1 MRYNIKQH
9 RSIDERMAVAS
20 VLQEKIPD
28 TQVYLDVIDNAT
40 SLAYGAWPE
49 RLYVLL
55 DGVVEYEG
63 GKGPFFYNL
72 DELDQWLER
81 FTKEARRLSNN
92 NNNNNNNNN
101 KSCDDNNIHVMKSK
115 IV

>member
-20 VLQEKIPD
+20 VLQDKIPD
-28 TQVYLDVIDNAT
+28 TPVYLDAMEDAA
-40 SLAYGAWPE
+40 SLAYGASPE

-72 DELDQWLER
+72 DEVDQWLER
-81 FTKEARRLSNN
+81 FTKEAGKLRNN
-92 NNNNNNNNN
+92 NNNNCGNNN
-101 KSCDDNNIHVMKSK
+101 IQVMKSK
-115 IV
+115 IM